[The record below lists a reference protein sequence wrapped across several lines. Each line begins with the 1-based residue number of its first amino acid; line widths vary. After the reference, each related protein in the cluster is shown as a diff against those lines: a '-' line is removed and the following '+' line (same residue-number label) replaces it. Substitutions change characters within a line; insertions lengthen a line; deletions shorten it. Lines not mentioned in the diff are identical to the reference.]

1 MLMCIFRKHF
11 CKRRCFC
18 RSKWKL
24 SRPARWNWQNKCSS
38 ENIWS
43 VKKQFGGDAVG
54 AVEADCARSV
64 KKTAYFGLS
73 RRRLPLYCGSGN
85 ISAEIQRTASG
96 VTLEKKAWAVE
107 RGPRGRRSRRQRA
120 PDLQTQRELYVV
132 SRPEWTFV
140 VGFVSQRGDLDEDQ
154 QIMRECLTSIR
165 TSKRACGVYEVSF
178 INIFLELPV
187 VRSSSK
193 WCCTWA
199 DGWSKWPAKVCLSWV
214 ISSHSLLKRSAF
226 GEKIQNS
233 SIQIL

>member
-107 RGPRGRRSRRQRA
+107 RGPRGWCSRRQRA

-132 SRPEWTFV
+132 PRPEWAFV
-140 VGFVSQRGDLDEDQ
+140 MGFVSQRGDLDEDQ

-165 TSKRACGVYEVSF
+165 TSKRACGIYEVSF
-178 INIFLELPV
+178 INIFLGEEGLN
-187 VRSSSK
+187 
-193 WCCTWA
+193 
-199 DGWSKWPAKVCLSWV
+199 CL
-214 ISSHSLLKRSAF
+214 
-226 GEKIQNS
+226 
-233 SIQIL
+233 